1 MIGIDGRDDVR
12 AALARDGIESQ
23 IGTYAVHRLSAYAGR
38 GSFPGADRA
47 FERALALPF
56 ATTTTRGRGRPG
68 LRCSPREHRG
78 LDKMISCEL
87 SITSML
93 AMSMRL
99 TADERRESV
108 LVAAAAAFAR
118 SGLHG
123 ASTEDIASSAGISQ
137 PYLFRLFGTKKRLF
151 LASVERCFEST
162 LEVFRNASEGLQ
174 GEDAFRAMGK
184 AYVGWCAAT
193 GIA

>member
-1 MIGIDGRDDVR
+1 
-12 AALARDGIESQ
+12 
-23 IGTYAVHRLSAYAGR
+23 
-38 GSFPGADRA
+38 
-47 FERALALPF
+47 
-56 ATTTTRGRGRPG
+56 
-68 LRCSPREHRG
+68 
-78 LDKMISCEL
+78 
-87 SITSML
+87 ML

-151 LASVERCFEST
+151 VASVERCFEST
-162 LEVFRNASEGLQ
+162 LEVFRNASDGLQ

-184 AYVGWCAAT
+184 AYVEMVRGDRNRLMGQLQAYASADDPEVREVIRAGYRHLFEFVEARSGASKERVSQWFAMGMLLNVIAALDLWSST
-193 GIA
+193 EPWARRMLEGCIHDPEALEQMRQ